1 MPPKVL
7 LAAVPVLIYT
17 LICLVSAC
25 LLLWVLW
32 RGKESYSC
40 TYITESNLEMT
51 DQRQMSG

>member
-7 LAAVPVLIYT
+7 LAAVLVLIYT
-17 LICLVSAC
+17 LICLLSAC

-40 TYITESNLEMT
+40 TYLIESKLET
-51 DQRQMSG
+51 TNQA